1 MHHCSSVGIMR
12 PPDSGGEIITSIQ
25 DFQPNELLSE
35 ELLTRRSYVR
45 GGAYDRHLRAHC
57 AGFCRSVRPS
67 IIVSVSLAGGI
78 YCSTAAV
85 GRPNDVSLCQHY
97 QITLTITDV
106 DRI

>member
-1 MHHCSSVGIMR
+1 MS
-12 PPDSGGEIITSIQ
+12 
-25 DFQPNELLSE
+25 
-35 ELLTRRSYVR
+35 

-85 GRPNDVSLCQHY
+85 GRPNDVSL
-97 QITLTITDV
+97 
-106 DRI
+106 